1 MSANDILSYETP
13 MTDNR
18 IVEYEHSEITA
29 DNANLN
35 IAGEIRL
42 DYTNRSAYTRP
53 SDSYLLVE
61 GTLTKTAGGR
71 YAAGDEITMVKEGI
85 MYLFSSVRYLI
96 NEKEVEQ
103 IYNPGQV
110 QNMLSYLLED
120 NAYDATSALGHCGGK
135 DNHLTAAEADNTT
148 GYTRRKTFILTSN
161 PIGTFSFYIPLRR
174 LFGFYREYNRL
185 IFGTNQR
192 LVLTKKN
199 TTSDSIFRAGAAG
212 AGVISLTK
220 VSWFMPQIDGNE
232 ETNLMLLKYKT
243 DKKAIDIAFREIS
256 STDIAVQQDNSFTW
270 KLASRASPEVPRYLL
285 LGFQTGKEN
294 DQEHNP
300 ALFDHLNLTSLY
312 VKLNGKQYPSSE
324 YTAHFDRNE
333 FSRIYT
339 EATSFKNKFYEIQ
352 STEKEVTS
360 VPGLNPIEFKTLFPI
375 YVIDMSKQLARV
387 KYSTSDLTIYARCCA
402 GKYKSVRSS
411 SK

>member
-1 MSANDILSYETP
+1 
-13 MTDNR
+13 
-18 IVEYEHSEITA
+18 
-29 DNANLN
+29 
-35 IAGEIRL
+35 
-42 DYTNRSAYTRP
+42 
-53 SDSYLLVE
+53 
-61 GTLTKTAGGR
+61 
-71 YAAGDEITMVKEGI
+71 MVKEGI

-120 NAYDATSALGHCGGK
+120 NAYDATLALGHCGGK
-135 DNHLTAAEADNTT
+135 DNHLTAAAADNTT
-148 GYTRRKTFILTSN
+148 GYTRRKTFILSSN

-174 LFGFYREYNRL
+174 LFGFYRDYNRL

-199 TTSDSIFRAGAAG
+199 TTNDSIFRAGAAG

-294 DQEHNP
+294 DQVQNP
-300 ALFDHLNLTSLY
+300 ALFDHLNLTNLY

-324 YTAHFDRNE
+324 YTAHFGRNE

-339 EATSFKNKFYEIQ
+339 DAMSFKNKFYEVQ
-352 STEKEVTS
+352 STEKEITS
-360 VPGLNPIEFKTLFPI
+360 APGLNPIEFKTLFPI

-387 KYSTSDLTIYARCCA
+387 KYSTSDLTIYARFSA
-402 GKYKSVRSS
+402 AVPANTRAYAVLVSDRFMKLESTVDSVILILHPEV
-411 SK
+411 K